1 MSVRWRGR
9 RSRADVFPWRGTCKV
24 KYALTLLAT
33 LAASS
38 ILAAGA
44 ASPAPP
50 GWLGLGYTYNATNTS
65 TGRMV
70 WLFIRQ
76 TAHGGPADRAGLKP
90 QDVIT
95 AINGKSLSFRDELE
109 ALHFFS
115 GIRQGQR
122 VQLKISRGRTVQIV
136 TVVAAALPP
145 GMAEQRRFNEELAK
159 AQRAAPK

>member
-1 MSVRWRGR
+1 
-9 RSRADVFPWRGTCKV
+9 V

-33 LAASS
+33 FAASS
-38 ILAAGA
+38 ILAAGV

-65 TGRMV
+65 PGRMV

-76 TAHGGPADRAGLKP
+76 IAHGGPAERAGLKP

-95 AINGKSLSFRDELE
+95 AINGKPLSFRDELE
-109 ALHFFS
+109 TVNFFS

-122 VQLKISRGRTVQIV
+122 VQLKISRGRSVQIV
-136 TVVAAALPP
+136 TIVAVALPP
-145 GMAEQRRFNEELAK
+145 GMAEQRRIDEQLAR

>member
-1 MSVRWRGR
+1 M
-9 RSRADVFPWRGTCKV
+9 

-38 ILAAGA
+38 ILAAGV

-50 GWLGLGYTYNATNTS
+50 GWLGLGYTYNSPNTS
-65 TGRMV
+65 PGPMV
-70 WLFIRQ
+70 WLFIRHI
-76 TAHGGPADRAGLKP
+76 AHGGPAERAGIKT

-95 AINGKSLSFRDELE
+95 AINGRTLSFRAELE
-109 ALHFFS
+109 TLNFFS

-136 TVVAAALPP
+136 TIVAVALPA
-145 GMAEQRRFNEELAK
+145 GMAERRRINEQLAR